1 MLIDICCAAVL
12 KLMKLPRTSEEDAE
26 LTIAIAGIN
35 RPETNI
41 INNVEVIIAT
51 QTGTL
56 GRCVKLKIGITEIIA
71 IMVNTL
77 DFPYR
82 SDNLPI

>member
-1 MLIDICCAAVL
+1 MLIEICCAAVL

-26 LTIAIAGIN
+26 LIIAIAGIN

-41 INNVEVIIAT
+41 IKNVVVVMAI

-56 GRCVKLKIGITEIIA
+56 GRFVKVITGITEIIA